1 MTVNQYLSK
10 NTDLKTI
17 KIYNNLS
24 GELLFDGITSEVNNT
39 KFSQKE
45 VLANQE
51 SLFIG
56 DGLIFVNW
64 VILWYK
70 IFI

>member
-17 KIYNNLS
+17 KIYNSLS
-24 GELLFDGITSEVNNT
+24 GELLFDGLTSEVNNT
-39 KFSQKE
+39 KFSQE
-45 VLANQE
+45 EILANQE

-56 DGLIFVNW
+56 DGLVFVN
-64 VILWYK
+64 
-70 IFI
+70 